1 MSEKE
6 QGTTIKKRFG
16 VRRTHPE
23 YAYKLGLRDYVVKKG
38 YKLVDQETYIGKDAE
53 NTFNFKDGHI
63 IVLTAS
69 NDVTH
74 QKNKNLRSLTEWNE
88 YDQVDRDKLIRS
100 GNIFD
105 LVAREKG
112 IDNNIANYRKVI
124 LPEITKTLGS
134 YDKYQALTSAAKLN
148 EFDQKAH
155 LNEEKTTEEGLKQHE
170 RILKKYMIPMEQQL
184 INEIERSGTLFGKEA
199 GVMPLLVR
207 PLDLKEMNGLP
218 YPGHAGKQCEMRG
231 LEYIQAM
238 QDARVMDKRFVYKQD
253 CHNILFRNGSDG
265 AQHKVPGLGT
275 YGIQPINE
283 NEPGLDYIYIK
294 HNRGNKNEGEH
305 KDLLTGKKLV
315 PFNRLMEKGCKIPE
329 LTQTK
334 NQNLAMKLTKLMAE
348 YSGAFVNPYDQKAT
362 NQNMEK
368 AMKNPARE
376 LRDAFLMHT
385 SMGHIKHAR
394 GLQILQRELAVDWAM
409 RHCGFTGGVEI
420 PEEDRKE
427 LLAYLKEDVR
437 GKEKKQWKLGKLVS
451 SKKEPGYYL
460 NIAAINMDR
469 TNEDLQRF
477 SRQMKWH
484 MKDKTNNNPL
494 EKKELFDNISIV
506 MDSYYKDKKGQ
517 EYSEGAGAHEKK
529 IQGENAYLLLADM
542 MQKDKAIYNAQNGIY
557 QKQPE
562 RMETREVRL
571 KLKVGDHEIPLSF
584 QPGRLDMKNATR
596 VRNAIV
602 AMATRTEYDRAY
614 NQNTIDTEYKKY
626 VNWNKF
632 DNPEYE
638 DTPERKLRFVDQKR
652 SEYQSK
658 KAEMIEMLKD
668 FGNDEAK
675 YLDKNE
681 ELRKDLD
688 KTANCYRYM
697 VPTKRNE
704 FILEAFESKNVIAMY
719 QGKASLG
726 SEGMTVVELRKQ
738 LDVLEKD
745 GDVVRSDPKGPAY
758 YYDASPAHANA
769 TKTLQALPYLT
780 LQEKEQEAAF
790 DRNFTMNLKINQDG
804 KMESYEFH
812 GVGARE
818 ALIDMMSSDREIF
831 ETAKDEKIRSID
843 AMIPY
848 NVEMKYGKET
858 LVSREGCLGEMKV
871 CNYKS
876 VEEFLKSDYDKM
888 NDDQKKAL
896 ENCMKNGLVEK
907 KYSERKTVEEELSRC
922 EIYTPKEIAKVLSQP
937 VKCQEVVENTDKYT
951 KNEALDMEAAVNYKT
966 TDEEK
971 MDYKVRALAEEAKK
985 GRMKDPVRYIKDTI
999 GYDKL
1004 TDEGKKLADKSMEQP
1019 EVKRMMK
1026 GKGIHR

>member
-6 QGTTIKKRFG
+6 QKTMAKKRFG

-38 YKLVDQETYIGKDAE
+38 YKLVDQNIYIGKDAE

-74 QKNKNLRSLTEWNE
+74 QKDKGLRSLTEWNE

-155 LNEEKTTEEGLKQHE
+155 LNEEKTTEEGLKQHT
-170 RILKKYMIPMEQQL
+170 RILNKYMIPMEQQL
-184 INEIERSGTLFGKEA
+184 INEIERSGTLFGKDA
-199 GVMPLLVR
+199 GTMPLLVR

-238 QDARVMDKRFVYKQD
+238 QDPRVRDKRFVYKQD

-265 AQHKVPGLGT
+265 AQHKVPGLGS
-275 YGIQPINE
+275 YGIQPINA

-294 HNRGNKNEGEH
+294 HNRSNKNEGEH
-305 KDLLTGKKLV
+305 KDLLTVKKLV
-315 PFNRLMEKGCKIPE
+315 PFNRLTEKGCKIPE
-329 LTQTK
+329 LSQPK
-334 NQNLAMKLTKLMAE
+334 DQNLAMKLTKLMAE
-348 YSGAFVNPYDQKAT
+348 YSGAFVNPYDKKAT
-362 NQNMEK
+362 NQNMEN
-368 AMKNPARE
+368 AMKNPAKE

-385 SMGHIKHAR
+385 SMGKIAHAR

-409 RHCGFTGGVEI
+409 RHSGFTGGVEI
-420 PEEDRKE
+420 PEQDRKE
-427 LLAYLKEDVR
+427 LLDYLKEDVR

-451 SKKEPGYYL
+451 SRKEPGYYL

-469 TNEDLQRF
+469 TNDDLQRF
-477 SRQMKWH
+477 SRQMKGYL
-484 MKDKTNNNPL
+484 KNVTNENPL
-494 EKKELFDNISIV
+494 EKKGKFDGVSIV
-506 MDSYYKDKKGQ
+506 MDSYYKDSKGQ

-529 IQGENAYLLLADM
+529 IEGENAYLLLADM
-542 MQKDKAIYNAQNGIY
+542 MQRDKEIYNAQNGIY
-557 QKQPE
+557 QKQPDKV
-562 RMETREVRL
+562 ETREVRL

-632 DNPEYE
+632 DNPEFE
-638 DTPERKLRFVDQKR
+638 DTPERKLRFVEQKR
-652 SEYQSK
+652 NEYQSK
-658 KAEMIEMLKD
+658 KAEIIEVLKD
-668 FGNDEAK
+668 FGDEEAK
-675 YLDKNE
+675 YLDKKE

-704 FILEAFESKNVIAMY
+704 LILEAYESKNVIAMY

-726 SEGMTVVELRKQ
+726 SEGMTIVELRKQ

-745 GDVVRSDPKGPAY
+745 GDIVRSVPNGPAY
-758 YYDASPAHANA
+758 YYDASPAHASA
-769 TKTLQALPYLT
+769 TKTLQAVPYFT
-780 LQEKEQEAAF
+780 MQEKEQALTF
-790 DRNFTMNLKINQDG
+790 DKNFTMHLKIKEND
-804 KMESYEFH
+804 KMETYEFH
-812 GVGARE
+812 SMGARD
-818 ALIDMMSSDREIF
+818 ALIDMMTDDREIF
-831 ETAKDEKIRSID
+831 ETAKDEKMRSID
-843 AMIPY
+843 TMIPY
-848 NVEMKYGKET
+848 SVEMKYGKET
-858 LVSREGCLGEMKV
+858 LVAREGYAGEMKV
-871 CNYKS
+871 GNYKS
-876 VEEFLKSDYDKM
+876 VEDFLKSDYDKM

-896 ENCMKNGLVEK
+896 ENCMKNGLVAK
-907 KYSERKTVEEELSRC
+907 KYSERPAVEKELSRS
-922 EIYTPKEIAKVLSQP
+922 EIFTPKEIARVLSQP
-937 VKCQEVVENTDKYT
+937 VKCQEVVENADKYT
-951 KNEALDMEAAVNYKT
+951 KNEALDMEAIVNYKNT
-966 TDEEK
+966 EEEK

-985 GRMKDPVRYIKDTI
+985 GKMKDPIQYVKETI
-999 GYDKL
+999 GYEKL
-1004 TDEGKKLADKSMEQP
+1004 SEEGKKLADQSMEKP
-1019 EVKRMMK
+1019 EIKKLMK
-1026 GKGIHR
+1026 GRGIQR